1 MSEHVYIKLEFYSF
15 LRFEETYYYI
25 YFIMIE
31 DAYENH
37 TWEYNSITIEIQD
50 EGEVVKATG
59 AERHI
64 T

>member
-1 MSEHVYIKLEFYSF
+1 
-15 LRFEETYYYI
+15 
-25 YFIMIE
+25 MIE
-31 DAYENH
+31 VGYENH

-50 EGEVVKATG
+50 EGEVVKAAG